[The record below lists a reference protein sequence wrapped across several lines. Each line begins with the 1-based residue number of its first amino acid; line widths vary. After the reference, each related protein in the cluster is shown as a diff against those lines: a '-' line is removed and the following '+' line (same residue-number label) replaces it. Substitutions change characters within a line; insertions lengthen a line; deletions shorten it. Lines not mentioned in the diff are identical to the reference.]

1 MQKGRVFLPFLFN
14 IPFHCKFRLLLAA
27 NQGPITMKSITVLVS
42 MAIFF
47 ANVVA
52 QETPSPVKVGDP
64 SPVFSLP
71 DLQNNYV
78 FLRDYSGKK
87 LRKPWKN
94 KTKYVVVMSFFATW
108 CAPCKREISYLQK
121 LKKEYAAHKIKFFL
135 IDVGEEREVLDRFL
149 GENDISLTVLHDR
162 YQQTAGKFGATSLPR
177 LIVIDK
183 EGTISL
189 IKKGFKDGDTFMKG
203 MRTLLSELLSD
214 PAKQASVKTKSK
226 S

>member
-1 MQKGRVFLPFLFN
+1 
-14 IPFHCKFRLLLAA
+14 
-27 NQGPITMKSITVLVS
+27 MKSISVILIS
-42 MAIFF
+42 MSLIASTLG
-47 ANVVA
+47 A
-52 QETPSPVKVGDP
+52 QEVSGPVKVGDP

-78 FLRDYSGKK
+78 FLRDYSGKE

-108 CAPCKREISYLQK
+108 CAPCKKEIPYLEK
-121 LKKEYAAHKIKFFL
+121 LKKEYAADKIKFFL
-135 IDVGEEREVLDRFL
+135 IDVGEEREVLDSFL
-149 GENDISLTVLHDR
+149 KKNSISLTVLHDR
-162 YQQTAGKFGATSLPR
+162 YQQTAEKFGATSLPR

-189 IKKGFKDGDTFMKG
+189 IKKGFKNGDTFLKE

-214 PAKQASVKTKSK
+214 SAKQASAKTDPKS
-226 S
+226 